1 MMPFRLLTREF
12 VRGIEEG
19 ISPAPS
25 FEDGYR
31 CQQILDAVHESSE
44 SGRVVRIQDVE

>member
-12 VRGIEEG
+12 LRGIKEG
-19 ISPAPS
+19 ISPGPN

-44 SGRVVRIQDVE
+44 SGRTVSLQ